1 MGKCELCGNEG
12 SRMEADHKELGR
24 IMVCQKCGSKLYAEN
39 RMSCSIGASGD
50 SCAFCK

>member
-1 MGKCELCGNEG
+1 MGKCELCGKEG

-24 IMVCQKCGSKLYAEN
+24 IMVCQACWSKLYEEN
-39 RMSCSIGASGD
+39 SMAADIGSAGG